1 MIPYDTK
8 DYRASGTTFKQRM
21 FIVISL
27 IALVA
32 LLGWMG
38 EREHQSKLEQ
48 VQKVAVAECHKL

>member
-32 LLGWMG
+32 LLGWAG
-38 EREHQSKLEQ
+38 EKDHQAKIEQ
-48 VQKVAVAECHKL
+48 VLQAAAARCE